1 MRTRWLTSPASMPWL
16 WLRRRFPNHLALDRI
31 DLTWFSALTEDVSAR
46 WMMVLFAT
54 LSGKLDAADVLDS
67 WFTRGGADARLVA
80 CVPSRDGVHHLR
92 HLCPSRRTSTLI
104 YLILVDCLKKIWCLE
119 NKNWC
124 NTNLEEVK
132 LTAMPLNDLVHERQC
147 PQSSSNI
154 SAAFGHY
161 MNVIAVKKS
170 QTVADST
177 TTITAFTV
185 ASPSPSQ
192 SQIAPPVTTHPSY
205 PTLKIP
211 IISQQTVAVVNN
223 IIVGEC

>member
-16 WLRRRFPNHLALDRI
+16 WLRQRSPNHLVPWLY
-31 DLTWFSALTEDVSAR
+31 TWLGP
-46 WMMVLFAT
+46 
-54 LSGKLDAADVLDS
+54 LSWLPWQKMSRHGGCWYSSHLSRANSDDTA
-67 WFTRGGADARLVA
+67 RGGADAGLVA
-80 CVPSRDGVHHLR
+80 CAPSHDSVHHLR

-104 YLILVDCLKKIWCLE
+104 FDCLKKIWCLE

-132 LTAMPLNDLVHERQC
+132 LTAMPSNDPVHERQC

-192 SQIAPPVTTHPSY
+192 SRIAPPVTTHVLSDGPSY

-211 IISQQTVAVVNN
+211 IIPQQPLLL
-223 IIVGEC
+223 